1 VGQNKNSVPMLA
13 HMSMMQDDD
22 NDKKGGTS
30 TSNDK
35 NNAKH
40 GGGRTNSGV
49 NTVTDG
55 SVFGIIG
62 H

>member
-1 VGQNKNSVPMLA
+1 
-13 HMSMMQDDD
+13 MMPYDD

-30 TSNDK
+30 TRNDK
-35 NNAKH
+35 NSAQH
-40 GGGRTNSGV
+40 GGGRTNSGA
-49 NTVTDG
+49 NTIMDG

>member
-1 VGQNKNSVPMLA
+1 VRQNKNSVPMLA

-30 TSNDK
+30 TRNDK
-35 NNAKH
+35 NSAQH
-40 GGGRTNSGV
+40 GGGRTNSGA
-49 NTVTDG
+49 NTIMDG